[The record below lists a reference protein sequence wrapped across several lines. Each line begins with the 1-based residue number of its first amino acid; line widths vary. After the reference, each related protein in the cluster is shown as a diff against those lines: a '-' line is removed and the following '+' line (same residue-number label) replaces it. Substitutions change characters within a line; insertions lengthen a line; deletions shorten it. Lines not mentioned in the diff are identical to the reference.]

1 MATVLD
7 SAGLVAVP
15 LTVRVAAAGI
25 SQNRDSFVRE
35 TRETAN
41 PCLSVAV
48 RQLRV
53 KCFPDQDA
61 PWT

>member
-41 PCLSVAV
+41 PC
-48 RQLRV
+48 
-53 KCFPDQDA
+53 
-61 PWT
+61 